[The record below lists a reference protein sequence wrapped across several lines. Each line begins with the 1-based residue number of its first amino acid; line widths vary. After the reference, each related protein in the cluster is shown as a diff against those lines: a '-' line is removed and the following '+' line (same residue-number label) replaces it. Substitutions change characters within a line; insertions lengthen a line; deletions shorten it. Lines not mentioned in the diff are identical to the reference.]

1 MSSLQ
6 PGKYSYTGMAWWNS
20 VCVIGISSRRLPS
33 TSYATQ
39 TGICSQPVSTSS
51 LVSTRSVIPLTRA
64 A

>member
-1 MSSLQ
+1 MSSVQ
-6 PGKYSYTGMAWWNS
+6 PGRYSYTGLAWWKS
-20 VCVIGISSRRLPS
+20 VCVIGISSTRSPS

-51 LVSTRSVIPLTRA
+51 LVSTKSVTPLTRA